1 MKLTFHGAARSV
13 TGSRH
18 LLEANGFRVLLDCG
32 LVQGRRDEAEKR
44 NRTFPFDPSKLDAV
58 VLSHAHIDHSGAIP
72 AIVRHGFKG
81 AIHSTLAT
89 ADLCS
94 YMLRDS
100 ASLQERDVE
109 WVNKRIRK
117 RAKGKVDK
125 SQLREPIYTVED
137 AEHAMELF
145 EGHRYYRR
153 FPVVP
158 GVHATFYDAGHILG
172 SSIVAL
178 EVEEDGVERSIVF
191 SGDLGRPGMAI
202 VRDPDDVPADDI
214 VIMETTY
221 GGRSHAPNA
230 EVEGKL
236 AELFIDNCTRRGKLI
251 IPAFSVGR
259 TQELVFDL
267 ARLMRAGRIPS
278 CPIYVDSPLAVRVTD
293 VFDRHPEC
301 FDSETRRVLRET
313 HDPFGFELIRYVRSV
328 DESKALNDADGPF
341 TIISASGMMEGGR
354 VLHHLRNSIED
365 PKNSILIVGYQAEH
379 TLGNRILHGK
389 DPVNIFGE
397 PHRLRAKVHVM
408 NEFSAHADR
417 EELLDWH
424 SKNQGTPRQTFLVH
438 GEETQIESFAGLL
451 RSNGLTGVEVP
462 ELDQSFAL
470 GGRDGFGK
478 SESKA

>member
-44 NRTFPFDPSKLDAV
+44 NRSFPFDPGKLDAV

-72 AIVRHGFKG
+72 AIVRHGFDG

-109 WVNKRIRK
+109 WVNKRLRK
-117 RAKGKVDK
+117 RAGGKVHEN
-125 SQLREPIYTVED
+125 QLRQPLYTIED
-137 AEHAMELF
+137 AEKSMELF

-158 GVHATFYDAGHILG
+158 GVDATFYDAGHILG
-172 SSIVAL
+172 SAIVVL
-178 EVEEDGVERSIVF
+178 DIEEDGAKRSVVF

-202 VRDPDDVPADDI
+202 VRDPDDVPANDI

-221 GGRSHAPNA
+221 GGRVHAPNA
-230 EVEGKL
+230 EVEQKL
-236 AELFIDNCTRRGKLI
+236 ADLFIDNCKRRGKLI

-267 ARLMRAGRIPS
+267 AQMMRSGRIPS
-278 CPIYVDSPLAVRVTD
+278 CPIYVDSPLAVRITD

-301 FDSETRRVLRET
+301 YDQETRKVLRDT
-313 HDPFGFELIRYVRSV
+313 QDPFGFELIRYVRSV
-328 DESKALNDADGPF
+328 EESKALNDADGPF

-354 VLHHLRNSIED
+354 VLHHLRNSIEN
-365 PKNSILIVGYQAEH
+365 PNNSILIVGYQAEH
-379 TLGNRILHGK
+379 TLGNRILHGA

-397 PHRLRAKVHVM
+397 PHALRAKVHVM

-417 EELLDWH
+417 DELLQWH
-424 SKNQGTPRQTFLVH
+424 RGNQGKPRQTFLVH
-438 GEETQIESFAGLL
+438 GEEEQIESFAELL
-451 RSNGLTGVEVP
+451 RSEGHTGVEVP
-462 ELDQSFAL
+462 ALDQTFAL
-470 GGRDGFGK
+470 GGRDGL
-478 SESKA
+478 SSHTE